1 MSTTPSNP
9 DDSLDDPIE
18 REYIA
23 RMRARIAEGKAR
35 RLVREG
41 NGTSNTCGD
50 GSYGTAASAT
60 PSEAQAPPKDL
71 RELGVTFVRS
81 ACEEEPAPAARTVA
95 FPEDCLVGSIGDF
108 AKIMSK
114 GSEVPPEFFFAAG
127 LTMVGAIASTKL
139 TLSIRF
145 DVEPRLYT
153 VLLGGSGI
161 VKKSTAMKQSI
172 AFFNDLKVPEP
183 PLISYGVASAEG
195 LVSDLNKASG
205 GRLVLGYDELRAL
218 VDKCNIKGSTLL
230 SAVTSLFEQNK
241 WHNTTK
247 SARNSV
253 HCDNA
258 HLSIVGCCT
267 EDTYKHIW
275 SSASI
280 GIGLVNRLFIVLS
293 DGGSSE
299 SWPNEVIERNLQ
311 PIRDRIERQLVRLPV
326 KFDPTG
332 EAREAWD
339 AWYKTPR
346 SSTHATRLDTIGFR
360 LLALIA
366 LTTDKT
372 EIDAETVQVV
382 CEILDYELK
391 VRMLTDPID
400 ADSVIARLEEA
411 VRRNLSAKGKLTKNQ
426 LRRATNADKYGIWA
440 FDQALKNLIGAKDI
454 YEHYGSYALF
464 PGRE

>member
-1 MSTTPSNP
+1 MSTIPSNP
-9 DDSLDDPIE
+9 DD
-18 REYIA
+18 A
-23 RMRARIAEGKAR
+23 RNDRSNQQLKAARIAEVRAKWIARKADGTN
-35 RLVREG
+35 G
-41 NGTSNTCGD
+41 NRGD
-50 GSYGTAASAT
+50 GSGGTPASST
-60 PSEAQAPPKDL
+60 PQEVHAPPKDL

-81 ACEEEPAPAARTVA
+81 AGEEEAAPAPRKVA

-108 AKIMSK
+108 ARIMSK

-139 TLSIRF
+139 TLGIRF

-172 AFFNDLKVPEP
+172 AFFNELNVSEP

-195 LVSDLNKASG
+195 LVSDLNKATG

-230 SAVTSLFEQNK
+230 SAVTSLFEQTK

-247 SARNSV
+247 SAKNSV

-275 SSASI
+275 SSQAI

-293 DGGSSE
+293 DGGSAE

-311 PIRDRIERQLVRLPV
+311 PIRDRIETQLARLPL

-332 EAREAWD
+332 EAREVWD

-346 SSTHATRLDTIGFR
+346 PSTHATRLDTIGFR

-366 LTTDKT
+366 LTTEKDV
-372 EIDAETVQVV
+372 IDAETVQVV
-382 CEILDYELK
+382 CRILDYELK

-400 ADSVIARLEEA
+400 ADSVIARLEES
-411 VRRNLSAKGKLTKNQ
+411 VRRNLGAKGKLSKNQ
-426 LRRATNADKYGIWA
+426 LRRATSADKYGIWA
-440 FDQALKNLIGAKDI
+440 FDQALKNLLGAKDI
-454 YEHYGSYALF
+454 CEHYGSYALF
-464 PGRE
+464 SGLE